1 MGCLST
7 SWTSL
12 PISLFLLLM
21 FIIAR
26 QYALETEDEQINT
39 MKLSEV
45 LDKLINNATYDKRLR
60 PNYGGKPVDVGI
72 TIHVS
77 SISAVSEVD
86 MDFTLD
92 FYMRQTWQDPR
103 LAFGEVDLGL
113 PNKISSLTVGVDY
126 LDKLWK
132 PDTFFPNEKRSFFHV
147 ATTHNSFL
155 RIDKDGTVYTSQRLT
170 VTATCSM
177 KLQLFPMD
185 SQRCKLEIE
194 SYAYSTDE
202 IAYYWCSRDN
212 NNCTGIKKEEI
223 ELPSYAFDDRNICMN
238 RTVFKNASGSYSRLI
253 VTFIFDRESGFYML
267 QIFLPSGLVVVISW
281 VSFWINRDS
290 APSRTII
297 GVMTILTET
306 HLMTGTNRRLPP
318 VSYIKAVDVYL
329 GFSYLL
335 VVLALIEYAFVA
347 YTKKKNED
355 RKRKEKRMGGGSERR
370 QPIQTPAAPDIVTDA
385 RLAECTCN
393 SMPVSIIAVMQKK
406 EKYCLRHSHIDI
418 GSRFFFPLTVRIKIN
433 KKDINC

>member
-1 MGCLST
+1 
-7 SWTSL
+7 
-12 PISLFLLLM
+12 
-21 FIIAR
+21 
-26 QYALETEDEQINT
+26 
-39 MKLSEV
+39 
-45 LDKLINNATYDKRLR
+45 
-60 PNYGGKPVDVGI
+60 
-72 TIHVS
+72 
-77 SISAVSEVD
+77 

-238 RTVFKNASGSYSRLI
+238 RTVFKNASGQIAALHAALRQFAGSYSRLI

>member
-1 MGCLST
+1 MGCSST

-21 FIIAR
+21 FTIAR

-194 SYAYSTDE
+194 SYGYSTAD
-202 IAYYWCSRDN
+202 IHYAL
-212 NNCTGIKKEEI
+212 KEDGLKTEQL
-223 ELPSYAFDDRNICMN
+223 ELPQFGLTDTDCKDVIE
-238 RTVFKNASGSYSRLI
+238 KLDSG
-253 VTFIFDRESGFYML
+253 IFFHSFSNPYNMH
-267 QIFLPSGLVVVISW
+267 IF
-281 VSFWINRDS
+281 R
-290 APSRTII
+290 
-297 GVMTILTET
+297 
-306 HLMTGTNRRLPP
+306 
-318 VSYIKAVDVYL
+318 
-329 GFSYLL
+329 
-335 VVLALIEYAFVA
+335 
-347 YTKKKNED
+347 
-355 RKRKEKRMGGGSERR
+355 
-370 QPIQTPAAPDIVTDA
+370 
-385 RLAECTCN
+385 
-393 SMPVSIIAVMQKK
+393 
-406 EKYCLRHSHIDI
+406 
-418 GSRFFFPLTVRIKIN
+418 
-433 KKDINC
+433 